1 MGGLIG
7 YSRATNPP
15 LDVSN
20 IDTNSIIAA
29 SDQNGQIGDQ
39 VFGNPDSKVVFIEYG
54 DFQCPGCGT
63 VAPQIKAATEE
74 YKDRVAFIFRNFP
87 LTTIHPNART
97 AAAAAEAAGLQG
109 KYWEMHN
116 LIYESQ
122 SEWENLAINERTD
135 TFVRYANEIGLDEA
149 TFMTDIASPEVNK
162 KISFDQEIAKKVG
175 VEATPTLYMNGEK
188 LSSEDSGAISQG
200 SVSTL
205 TKLFDKALAE

>member
-1 MGGLIG
+1 MGGLVV
-7 YSRATNPP
+7 YSRAANPP

-54 DFQCPGCGT
+54 DFQCPGCGGI
-63 VAPQIKAATEE
+63 APQIKAATEE
-74 YKDRVAFIFRNFP
+74 YKDKVAFIFRNFP

-122 SEWENLAINERTD
+122 SEWENIAIGERND
-135 TFVRYANEIGLDEA
+135 KFVFYANEIGLDEA
-149 TFMTDIASPEVNK
+149 QFKIDIASPEVNK
-162 KISFDQEIAKKVG
+162 KISFDQAISKKVG
-175 VEATPTLYMNGEK
+175 VEATPTLYLNGKK
-188 LSSEDSGAISQG
+188 LSSEDSSAITQG
-200 SVSTL
+200 DTSVL